1 MNEAN
6 DKSKRSPSP
15 KGFSRSWSSEGDI
28 PADWV
33 IDLDKLAEDGGTS
46 SDLPLTDHS
55 SVPTA
60 LPERSPVAKGF
71 ASSLSLVTVSAPG
84 SALSP
89 VASLRESERVDQE
102 KRELQQQNEQLMDW
116 IGELEES
123 LNQCQAALQLR
134 CQQSQELEALL
145 LKTTVQA
152 EECQGGG
159 GREANLKRT
168 LQETQQQMHK
178 QQILVETLTLQLN
191 NTKDRVA
198 EVEREYT
205 LTQKRF
211 AEQTQRLVQ
220 SENECRSLKTRLS
233 RQQRYTLQFKAALER
248 CLEVS
253 APLPLE
259 DPDAIEDKA
268 IEVRNP
274 TPALPEPVTFFP
286 RSTPVQPW
294 SSQALDDS
302 AETDEP
308 QWQKV
313 AQWGDS
319 PDLEAID
326 LDSPEVVSAF
336 DTFDTTD
343 DAVPTA
349 VQMDSLEHSESLVKD
364 YVTATIVP
372 AEPEAIVSD
381 SDYSESPIHEEIQA
395 LGDPSFSGELLPED
409 YAQVFGNSDT
419 EDSTPFF
426 SADLP
431 QDRSEAIEDINDRLA
446 QELQAVLTQS
456 SLTQPSFTQ
465 PSLTQSSPIELP
477 VNMPISIDQ
486 SSGQTEVAVAVPKP
500 NPAAEPY
507 HFWQSLAQT
516 ELFPQTA
523 DNSLPQ
529 TVNASPSSE
538 SVELAPATLLTLIP
552 EMIQD
557 TRFQDAHFQE
567 KVQEKVTVQKPVP
580 SLVLPGE
587 RERPV
592 RENPLLSSPS
602 LTLQASWPSPLVYP
616 LRPHKKL
623 SSLAA
628 IDLPSFPKQ

>member
-6 DKSKRSPSP
+6 DRSKRSPSP

-28 PADWV
+28 PPDWV

-46 SDLPLTDHS
+46 PVSPLSDDSFAPPAS
-55 SVPTA
+55 
-60 LPERSPVAKGF
+60 PERSPVAKGF

-84 SALSP
+84 SALP
-89 VASLRESERVDQE
+89 PGASLRESDRVDQE
-102 KRELQQQNEQLMDW
+102 KRDLQQQNEQLMDW

-145 LKTTVQA
+145 LKTTVQV
-152 EECQGGG
+152 EECQGMGV
-159 GREANLKRT
+159 REASLKRT

-198 EVEREYT
+198 EVEREYA

-259 DPDAIEDKA
+259 DPDGTEDKA

-313 AQWGDS
+313 AQRGDS

-326 LDSPEVVSAF
+326 LDSSEVSGF
-336 DTFDTTD
+336 DTFDTFETINPALPA
-343 DAVPTA
+343 AVE
-349 VQMDSLEHSESLVKD
+349 SLEHSESLVKD
-364 YVTATIVP
+364 YFTATVVP
-372 AEPEAIVSD
+372 EPATIGSD
-381 SDYSESPIHEEIQA
+381 SDYAEHPIHEDIQA
-395 LGDPSFSGELLPED
+395 LGDPSSSGELLPED

-426 SADLP
+426 STDLA
-431 QDRSEAIEDINDRLA
+431 QDRSEAMEDLNDRLVE
-446 QELQAVLTQS
+446 ELQAVLTQS
-456 SLTQPSFTQ
+456 SVI
-465 PSLTQSSPIELP
+465 QSSVTPSSPVELSG
-477 VNMPISIDQ
+477 NAPISADQ
-486 SSGQTEVAVAVPKP
+486 SVGQAEVAVAKA
-500 NPAAEPY
+500 NPSAEPY
-507 HFWQSLAQT
+507 DFWQSLAQT
-516 ELFPQTA
+516 ELVPQTP
-523 DNSLPQ
+523 DNSIPHRA
-529 TVNASPSSE
+529 NSSPSTE
-538 SVELAPATLLTLIP
+538 SAELAPAILLPLIP

-557 TRFQDAHFQE
+557 ARFQESHFQE
-567 KVQEKVTVQKPVP
+567 KVQEEAPEKVTVQKPVP
-580 SLVLPGE
+580 NLVLPGE
-587 RERPV
+587 RKRPV
-592 RENPLLSSPS
+592 RENPLLSAPS

-628 IDLPSFPKQ
+628 IDLPTFPKQ